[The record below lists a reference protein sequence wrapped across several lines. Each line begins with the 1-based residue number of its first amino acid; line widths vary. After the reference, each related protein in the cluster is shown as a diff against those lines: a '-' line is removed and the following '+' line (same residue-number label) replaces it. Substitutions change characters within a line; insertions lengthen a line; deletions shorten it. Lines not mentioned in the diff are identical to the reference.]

1 MSILFHKELSYEI
14 VGIAY
19 EIDNAVGFGQTEKVY
34 SDCFEELL
42 KNKKMNYKRELY
54 HPIKIGEKV
63 VAKRYFDFL
72 VEDKLVVELKTGDYQ
87 YKQSCSQLFSYLKA
101 SNLDLGLIIRFTK
114 NGVKIKR
121 IPNIRH

>member
-1 MSILFHKELSYEI
+1 MSKLFHKELSYQI

-19 EIDNAVGFGQTEKVY
+19 EIDNTVGFGQSEKVY
-34 SDCFEELL
+34 GDCLEELL
-42 KNKKMNYKRELY
+42 KINKLHYEREVY

-63 VAKRYFDFL
+63 VAKKYFDFL
-72 VEDKLVVELKTGDYQ
+72 IESKLVVELKTGDFQ
-87 YKQSCSQLFSYLKA
+87 YKQACSQLFSYLKA
-101 SNLDLGLIIRFTK
+101 ANLDLGLIIRFTK